1 MTTPRAVGVT
11 SSAAGSAAGPAVVG
25 IVLAAGA
32 GVRLAPLTFERPKA
46 LCPVANRAL
55 VDLAVER
62 VRRATPVVAVNV
74 HHGRAAML
82 EHLAA
87 QPEVHVSIEE
97 DRALGTAGA
106 IGHLRDWIDGRGA
119 LVVNAD
125 AWCEPDLAAFVAG
138 WDGER
143 VRVLVAG
150 AAELGPRSRIVASL
164 LPASASRPLAAEP
177 SGLYEVCWR
186 VAQAQGRLEA
196 VGYDGP
202 FVDCGTPADY
212 LEANLLAVGRAGGS
226 AVVAADAHVGPHA
239 VVIDGVVGDGAVV
252 EGHVHASVV
261 WPGSV
266 VAAGE
271 HLERAVRTPVRTV
284 LVR

>member
-1 MTTPRAVGVT
+1 VTTTRAAGVT
-11 SSAAGSAAGPAVVG
+11 SSAAGPVDGPTVVG

-62 VRRATPVVAVNV
+62 MQRATPLVAVNV
-74 HHGRAAML
+74 HHGREAML

-186 VAQAQGRLEA
+186 GAQAQGRLEA
-196 VGYDGP
+196 VGYGGP

-212 LEANLLAVGRAGGS
+212 LQANLLALWRMGTA
-226 AVVAADAHVGPHA
+226 AVVAPDARVGPLA
-239 VVIDGVVGDGAVV
+239 TVTDGVVGAGAVV

-261 WPGSV
+261 WPGAE

-271 HLERAVRTPVRTV
+271 RLGRAVRTPVRTV